1 MTSSMTTNSPPNPSN
16 PLDGTEAPNTA
27 TGTPSGPSRLETHAN
42 WDASA
47 VADPE
52 RWTYRLSDEEVE
64 ELEAAV
70 AVAQGRCE
78 EILDVRKEDFPL
90 PKLSRAFDTI
100 AKELIDGRGFQR
112 ISALPVDRIGTDI
125 ACWMYWGIGLHLGT
139 PWPQNVKGHL
149 LGDVKDQGKRPDDP
163 TARGNEL
170 GGVGQTF
177 HSDGSDLVGL
187 MCIDPGISG
196 GESLVTNAVR
206 AYNLLVESDPESAA
220 VLFEGLPYDFRG
232 EQAKNSQPFYHVP
245 AFSEHGGRLFVR
257 YIRPYIE
264 ASQRHDTAPRLTER
278 QRAAM
283 DAYDRLIQAPE
294 NRVEMRFEPGDIQ
307 FVNNYHVLHGR
318 KAYVDDAPA
327 GRVRWLKRIWL
338 ATHLLGPEDRPER
351 FQAARAMQHWG
362 DRRTRA

>member
-1 MTSSMTTNSPPNPSN
+1 MATLSAEQVQ
-16 PLDGTEAPNTA
+16 PLEV
-27 TGTPSGPSRLETHAN
+27 HAS
-42 WDASA
+42 WGAAD

-52 RWTYRLSDEEVE
+52 AWTYRLSDDEIA
-64 ELEAAV
+64 ELEAAL
-70 AVAQGRCE
+70 AVAKGRHDE
-78 EILDVRKEDFPL
+78 VLDVGKEDFPL
-90 PKLSRAFDTI
+90 PTLAGRLAGI
-100 AKELIDGRGFQR
+100 ADELINGRGFQR
-112 ISALPVDRIGTDI
+112 ISALPVERIGFED
-125 ACWMYWGIGLHLGT
+125 ASWMYWGIGLHLGV

-187 MCIDPGISG
+187 LCLDPGISG

-206 AYNLLVESDPESAA
+206 AHNQLVASEPELAGE
-220 VLFEGLPYDFRG
+220 LYGGLPYDFRG
-232 EQAKNSQPFYHVP
+232 EERKGGTPFYHVP
-245 AFSEHGGRLFVR
+245 VFSEHGKRLFVR

-264 ASQRHDTAPRLTER
+264 ASQRHAEAPRLTET

-283 DAYDRLIQAPE
+283 DAYDALIQHRD
-294 NRVEMRFEPGDIQ
+294 NRVEMRFEPGDMQ

-318 KAYVDDAPA
+318 RADEDDAA
-327 GRVRWLKRIWL
+327 HGRVRWLKRLWL
-338 ATHLLGPEDRPER
+338 ATEILGPEDRPER
-351 FQAARAMQHWG
+351 FQAAGATAHWA